1 VSTVAAREA
10 RFGQVGT
17 DHAAWRQRWQDG
29 FTLIVALAVLW
40 QAGTWILGADVL
52 PSPAATLD
60 QLRREVASP
69 DFKASLLATGKAF
82 GTALAIS
89 MFGGVAL
96 GLALGVRRMAGD
108 VMEPVLFA
116 LYSIPKIALYP
127 VILLIFGL
135 GMSAKIAFGTI
146 HGIIPIVIFSMN
158 AVRNIKPVYLR
169 TAAASRL
176 SPLQSARFVLM
187 PACVPE
193 IVAGLRIGFSLTLLG
208 TLVGEMFASQ
218 EGIGHRLIVAMNRN
232 EATVIMAMAL
242 LLFAFATLVSL
253 LLLQWENRLRRGS
266 A

>member
-1 VSTVAAREA
+1 
-10 RFGQVGT
+10 
-17 DHAAWRQRWQDG
+17 
-29 FTLIVALAVLW
+29 
-40 QAGTWILGADVL
+40 
-52 PSPAATLD
+52 
-60 QLRREVASP
+60 
-69 DFKASLLATGKAF
+69 
-82 GTALAIS
+82 
-89 MFGGVAL
+89 
-96 GLALGVRRMAGD
+96 
-108 VMEPVLFA
+108 
-116 LYSIPKIALYP
+116 
-127 VILLIFGL
+127 
-135 GMSAKIAFGTI
+135 
-146 HGIIPIVIFSMN
+146 VIFSMN

>member
-1 VSTVAAREA
+1 MSAVTPGA
-10 RFGQVGT
+10 VGT
-17 DHAAWRQRWQDG
+17 GAADPSLSRQRWQDG
-29 FTLIVALAVLW
+29 VVLVVTLVCLW
-40 QAGTWILGADVL
+40 LAGTWVLGADVL
-52 PSPAATLD
+52 PSPAATLE
-60 QLRREVASP
+60 QLGREVSSP
-69 DFKASLLATGKAF
+69 DFKASLLATGQAF
-82 GTALAIS
+82 CTALAIS
-89 MFGGVAL
+89 VIGGVAL

-146 HGIIPIVIFSMN
+146 HGIIPIVIFSMT
-158 AVRNIKPVYLR
+158 AVRNIRPVYLR

-176 SPLQSARFVLM
+176 SPLQAARFVLV

-218 EGIGHRLIVAMNRN
+218 EGIGHRLIVAMSRN
-232 EATVIMAMAL
+232 EATVIMALAL
-242 LLFAFATLVSL
+242 LLFVFATLVSL
-253 LLLQWENRLRRGS
+253 LLLHWETRLRRG
-266 A
+266 AP